1 MEVTLPLMPSG
12 LAVLL
17 AFFSPYAVAI
27 VNHPA
32 WPAKYKRLVALVVT
46 GLLAAVSML
55 FYYLM
60 TGYVVPDPAQFIVLF
75 LIISQAAY
83 ALVLKSSAKALEAVA
98 GTRDKVDENVTVE
111 G

>member
-1 MEVTLPLMPSG
+1 MDITLPLMPSG
-12 LAVLL
+12 LTVLL
-17 AFFSPYAVAI
+17 AFFSPYAVAV

-32 WPAKYKRLVALVVT
+32 WPVKYKRLVALVVT
-46 GLLAAVSML
+46 VLLAAISML

-83 ALVLKSSAKALEAVA
+83 ALVLKSSAKTFESFVGVGSKDGKHEAV
-98 GTRDKVDENVTVE
+98 
-111 G
+111 

>member
-1 MEVTLPLMPSG
+1 MDITLPLMPSG
-12 LAVLL
+12 LTVLL
-17 AFFSPYAVAI
+17 AFFSPYAVAV

-32 WPAKYKRLVALVVT
+32 WPVKYKRLVALVVT
-46 GLLAAVSML
+46 VLLAAISML

-83 ALVLKSSAKALEAVA
+83 ALVLKSSAKTFESFIGVGSKDGKHEAV
-98 GTRDKVDENVTVE
+98 
-111 G
+111 